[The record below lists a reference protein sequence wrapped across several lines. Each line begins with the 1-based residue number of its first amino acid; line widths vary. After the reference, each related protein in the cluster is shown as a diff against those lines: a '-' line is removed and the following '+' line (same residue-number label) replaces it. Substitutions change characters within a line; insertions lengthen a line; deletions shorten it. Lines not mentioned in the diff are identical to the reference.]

1 MKKIVSLLALLLIIN
16 TSKSQVAVFRSTAFI
31 DSVSQPGTKKYGF
44 KFNFDG
50 INVPIIFKLI
60 DWQNTL
66 SWFNLNKML
75 LKLSAKISLEYDISL
90 CNDWLYISYN
100 WNIDESAKSLVVFI
114 KLNIDSEEEAGRRK
128 IGKVICYIL

>member
-1 MKKIVSLLALLLIIN
+1 
-16 TSKSQVAVFRSTAFI
+16 
-31 DSVSQPGTKKYGF
+31 
-44 KFNFDG
+44 
-50 INVPIIFKLI
+50 
-60 DWQNTL
+60 
-66 SWFNLNKML
+66 ML

-114 KLNIDSEEEAGRRK
+114 KLNIDSEEEAGRIK